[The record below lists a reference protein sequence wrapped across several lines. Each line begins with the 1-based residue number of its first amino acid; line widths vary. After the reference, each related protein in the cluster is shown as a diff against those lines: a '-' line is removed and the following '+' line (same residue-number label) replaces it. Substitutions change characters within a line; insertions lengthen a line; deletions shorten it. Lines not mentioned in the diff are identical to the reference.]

1 MRQLRAWF
9 VRLCGFFL
17 RNRSERDLVAEMESH
32 LQMHIEDNL
41 RAGMS
46 SEIARREALM
56 KLGGVE
62 QTKEIYRDRRGLPLI
77 ETLFQDLRF
86 AARMLLKNPGFTAI
100 AVLTLVL
107 GIGATTAIFSVVY
120 GVLLRP
126 LPYPNPDQIVQ
137 LWEVNAKGGR
147 MNFPEPNFTDI
158 RSASQTLEALAEC
171 NAGPF
176 TITGGTEPT
185 RTFAASVSRDFFKVM
200 RVSPLLGR
208 SFSPE
213 DQREGA
219 APVLLVSHS
228 YWRQH
233 LGGSNELSKLKLVAD
248 HKVFSVVGVM
258 PEGFRFPAAADLW
271 IPRELY
277 PPDSQ
282 SCTAHNWHVFGRVR
296 EGVAL
301 SQARAELSSIAHR
314 LNQQYGQDIDM
325 TDAAADRLRD
335 AMTSDIRAALLL
347 LLGAVS
353 FLLLVACANVAN
365 LLLAQAARRD
375 RELAIRAALG
385 ADRRRL
391 VWQFLIESALL
402 CTISAIIGALAAR
415 WGVNVLL
422 AQAPKN
428 LPRLDAISLNRPV
441 LLFAVG
447 LSCVMAVALGTFTAM
462 RATSGDVRDA
472 LAEGGREQI
481 GGRRGR
487 RFGQTIVAGQL
498 AITLVLLV
506 GAGLLGRSLIRVL
519 SVEPGFRIEHV
530 VTMDLAFA
538 PLRDNNDALK
548 ALHVNKLNSLFERL
562 HAIPG
567 VEAVG
572 GANALP
578 LVSDFLADGAFLILN
593 PRDVPTRM
601 EDFEQLSHN
610 PSITGYADYL
620 VASEDYFRVLA
631 IPLLRGRFFDN
642 RDVMNAPHVAVISDS
657 LARTRWPNEDPLGKT
672 IEFANMDGDLRLL
685 TIVGI
690 VGDARN
696 RSLEAPPSPTVY
708 VNYRQRPQS
717 SDLFTIV
724 MRTSL
729 PPEGVIPAA
738 REIVRG
744 IDPDVPPE
752 FRTFA
757 QVFTSSLAARRF
769 NLTLVLAFAG
779 TALLLAVAG
788 IYGVTAYSVTRRT
801 REIGVRIA
809 LGAARGDVLRLVLGQ
824 GMWTTAI
831 GVSIGIAGSFALTR
845 TTQSLLFGVS
855 PTDAVILAGVS
866 LLLAGVSLLACW
878 IPTRRAMRV
887 DPIVALRYE

>member
-1 MRQLRAWF
+1 MKALRGF
-9 VRLCGFFL
+9 LLRLAAMFGK
-17 RNRSERDLVAEMESH
+17 ERRECELAAEMESH

-41 RAGMS
+41 RAGMNA
-46 SEIARREALM
+46 EEARREALM
-56 KLGGVE
+56 KLGGME
-62 QTKEIYRDRRGLPLI
+62 QTKENYRERRGIPLL

-86 AARMLLKNPGFTAI
+86 AGRMLLKSPGFTAI

-107 GIGATTAIFSVVY
+107 GIASTAAIFSVVY

-126 LPYPNPDQIVQ
+126 LPYPEPDQIVQ
-137 LWEVNAKGGR
+137 LWEVSAKGAR
-147 MNFPEPNFTDI
+147 MNFPEPNFRDI

-176 TITGGTEPT
+176 TITGGAEPT
-185 RTFAASVSRDFFKVM
+185 RTVAAEVSRDFFKVM
-200 RVSPLLGR
+200 RASPLLGR

-219 APVLLVSHS
+219 APVLLVSHG
-228 YWRQH
+228 YWKQH

-248 HKVFSVVGVM
+248 HRVFSVIGVM
-258 PEGFRFPAAADLW
+258 PEEFRFPDGADLW
-271 IPRELY
+271 VPRELY
-277 PPDSQ
+277 PPDNTSR
-282 SCTAHNWHVFGRVR
+282 TAHNWHVYGRVR
-296 EGVAL
+296 EGVAV
-301 SQARAELSSIAHR
+301 SQARAELSAIAHR
-314 LNQQYGQDIDM
+314 LKQQYGQDIDM

-335 AMTSDIRAALLL
+335 AMTSNIRAALLL

-415 WGVNVLL
+415 WGVNALL

-447 LSCVMAVALGTFTAM
+447 LSCVMAVALGTFTAI
-462 RATSGDVRDA
+462 RATAGDVREA

-481 GGRRGR
+481 GGQRAQQFR
-487 RFGQTIVAGQL
+487 QTIVAGQL
-498 AITLVLLV
+498 AITMVLLV
-506 GAGLLGRSLIRVL
+506 GAGLLGRSLVRVL
-519 SVEPGFRIEHV
+519 SVEPGFRTEHV

-538 PLRDNNDALK
+538 PLGDKDAVK
-548 ALHVNKLNSLFERL
+548 MIHANKLNNLFTRL
-562 HAIPG
+562 LAIPG

-578 LVSDFLADGAFLILN
+578 LVSDFLADGTFLILN
-593 PRDVPTRM
+593 PRDVPARL
-601 EDFEQLSHN
+601 EDFERLFHD
-610 PSITGYADYL
+610 PSITGYADYC

-631 IPLLRGRFFDN
+631 IPLLRGRLFDDG
-642 RDVMNAPHVAVISDS
+642 DVMDATHVAVINDA
-657 LARTRWPNEDPLGKT
+657 LARTRWPNENPVGKT
-672 IEFANMDGDLRLL
+672 IEFGNMDGDLRLL

-696 RSLEAPPSPTVY
+696 HRLEAPASPTVY

-717 SDLFTIV
+717 SELFTIV

-738 REIVRG
+738 REIVHSV
-744 IDPDVPPE
+744 DPDVPPQ

-757 QVFTSSLAARRF
+757 QVFTSSLATRRF

-779 TALLLAVAG
+779 TALLLA
-788 IYGVTAYSVTRRT
+788 SVS
-801 REIGVRIA
+801 
-809 LGAARGDVLRLVLGQ
+809 
-824 GMWTTAI
+824 M
-831 GVSIGIAGSFALTR
+831 
-845 TTQSLLFGVS
+845 
-855 PTDAVILAGVS
+855 
-866 LLLAGVSLLACW
+866 LACW